1 MIISSSWL
9 NSLQQ
14 VNGEENELHWS
25 LDRTES
31 RQLTSQC
38 LRNSSCTA
46 TDRILNASQVNCKE
60 QLKRLYKSSGSF
72 KAERFVGV
80 YMAQQEWGLYQ
91 ALHIGDSKQDQV

>member
-38 LRNSSCTA
+38 PRNSSCTA
-46 TDRILNASQVNCKE
+46 TDRILDARQVNCKE
-60 QLKRLYKSSGSF
+60 QLNVYISLQALLKQNVSSEI
-72 KAERFVGV
+72 K
-80 YMAQQEWGLYQ
+80 MAQQEWGLYQ